1 MCILIDEESYI
12 TQQDSR
18 QFFSQSIIYSQ
29 NQNHN
34 KKQ

>member
-12 TQQDSR
+12 AQQDSR

-29 NQNHN
+29 NQNQN